1 MRVESQPGERKG
13 LMGARTDLERRYP
26 WALRLYG
33 LLAVLVWFT
42 MGEGTILVHGKPV
55 ALRLIPLLVIGG
67 FALRT
72 VVARQADRIRRSEQ
86 EGRKAGDENSRPE
99 SLQGEFR
106 KQG

>member
-1 MRVESQPGERKG
+1 MRAESQPGERKG
-13 LMGARTDLERRYP
+13 LMGAHADLERRYP
-26 WALRLYG
+26 WALGLYG

-72 VVARQADRIRRSEQ
+72 VVALQADRIRRSEQ
-86 EGRKAGDENSRPE
+86 EGGKAEDENSRPK